1 MVSAETSS
9 QLTVV
14 AALLGLMLTCAAHAA
29 PVASVSGQIAK
40 SDVLLVA
47 GGCGAGFHRGAYG
60 YCVPNGPVVVGP
72 RVCPPGYRLG
82 PYGRRCLPIGAYG
95 RGYGPPPPGYGP
107 PPAGYGPPPDG
118 PSAGYGPPPRGNP
131 RPVPPTKDAPPPP
144 PAEASPPTGPE
155 MGPPQT
161 E

>member
-9 QLTVV
+9 QLTVG
-14 AALLGLMLTCAAHAA
+14 AALLGLMLTCAAHAT
-29 PVASVSGQIAK
+29 PVASVSGQIVK

-82 PYGRRCLPIGAYG
+82 PMVVGVCQSRLRA
-95 RGYGPPPPGYGP
+95 
-107 PPAGYGPPPDG
+107 
-118 PSAGYGPPPRGNP
+118 SASWLW
-131 RPVPPTKDAPPPP
+131 VWA
-144 PAEASPPTGPE
+144 AV
-155 MGPPQT
+155 
-161 E
+161 